1 MQYKGCCKKNSLFI
15 FSLLYISCEV
25 ETNKSDK
32 KEKTNADINTNNI
45 GKQIDNAHKADEEE
59 INVDSDSERDEF
71 ECDLCGKIFV
81 DENELDEHESSD
93 DNCGYGCEE
102 CGAYYRDEIHLKMHL
117 ERHCTKC
124 FDEFS
129 PKNVLEAHKKTCL
142 GLQY

>member
-1 MQYKGCCKKNSLFI
+1 MCKKKMCPFQHDKQDIIES
-15 FSLLYISCEV
+15 EV
-25 ETNKSDK
+25 ETNKSDNQ
-32 KEKTNADINTNNI
+32 EKTNADINTNSI

-117 ERHCTKC
+117 GRHCTKC
-124 FDEFS
+124 FDEFT